1 MIAVFPRGGAQT
13 SLTVLAQAGATP
25 LHTAAWLGLHNIAH
39 ALIRLGASVD
49 DVDAVCGDVLSLW
62 L

>member
-1 MIAVFPRGGAQT
+1 
-13 SLTVLAQAGATP
+13 LTVLAQAGATP